1 VTVDTDANEAEEN
14 RMSFAPISFSPV
26 WFSTD
31 RQLAA
36 LVQVFQSATV
46 TAKLL
51 GRFDILADCASI
63 QNVLMPWARAPLAPQ
78 AQGAITLN
86 ESSLAF
92 RPTSFRIF
100 GWRVRSPMKEIA
112 FDLSPNDIIAI
123 EPADFHSPVMRAFD
137 LPFTRVRTSKSSPI
151 DNFLLCVGG
160 KIAIPRIRA
169 RSRELRGSLV
179 SWHAVSNQGAM
190 Q

>member
-1 VTVDTDANEAEEN
+1 MADADANEREEN

-31 RQLAA
+31 QQLAT
-36 LVQVFQSATV
+36 LVQVFESATL

-51 GRFDILADCASI
+51 GRFDIPADRASI
-63 QNVLMPWARAPLAPQ
+63 QNVLMPWARAPRAPQ
-78 AQGAITLN
+78 AQGAVTLN
-86 ESSLAF
+86 ERFLAF
-92 RPTSFRIF
+92 RPTSFRVF
-100 GWRVRSPMKEIA
+100 GWRVRSPMKGIS
-112 FDLSPNDIIAI
+112 FDLSPSDVVAI
-123 EPADFHSPVMRAFD
+123 EPADFRSPFMRAFD
-137 LPFTRVRTSKSSPI
+137 LPFTRVRTSKPRPM

-160 KIAIPRIRA
+160 QIAIPRIRS
-169 RSRELRGSLV
+169 RSRALRASLV